1 MEAWSLEKEGLGPRW
16 ELAPVDSVRLAN
28 NRLDSLRGIPTAI
41 GRFLFM
47 GSPAVLISLDLSF
60 NNIRRLEGRVSRHLW
75 LISTDACILLVR
87 LAKIERRC
95 FWRQVLAALPNLVT
109 LFLHTNAIAEWGQ
122 VKKLGALR
130 LLERLSL
137 QVCLPQ
143 RLGRFLASLDW

>member
-1 MEAWSLEKEGLGPRW
+1 MHPPCA
-16 ELAPVDSVRLAN
+16 
-28 NRLDSLRGIPTAI
+28 
-41 GRFLFM
+41 
-47 GSPAVLISLDLSF
+47 
-60 NNIRRLEGRVSRHLW
+60 
-75 LISTDACILLVR
+75 R

-137 QVCLPQ
+137 QVRTPDSDS
-143 RLGRFLASLDW
+143 GGSLNWCSLILHGCDR